1 VTGQATPAGA
11 LAEIPG
17 NPVTHQPVSRESF
30 RETLA
35 QFASGVTIVTTRGA
49 RGHVGFTATGFTSV
63 SLSPPLV
70 LVCIARTASAHD
82 TVVGNVHFGVSV
94 LDEHRPWIAT
104 QFARSDVDRFAD
116 VPVSLPEPTGVPLID
131 GAIAHLQCRRHARHD
146 AGDHTILVGE
156 VLAVSVASGKPL
168 LHFARRFGHFV
179 PETSGRSAPAPAL
192 SHTLARGERA

>member
-1 VTGQATPAGA
+1 M
-11 LAEIPG
+11 
-17 NPVTHQPVSRESF
+17 THPPVSSESF

-49 RGHVGFTATGFTSV
+49 RGYVGFTATGFTSV
-63 SLSPPLV
+63 SLAPPLV
-70 LVCIARTASAHD
+70 LVCIAQAASAHD
-82 TVVGNVHFGVSV
+82 AVVGNVHFGVSV

-116 VPVSLPEPTGVPLID
+116 VPVSLREPTGVPLIE

-156 VLAVSVASGKPL
+156 VLAASVASGKPL

-179 PETSGRSAPAPAL
+179 PETPGRSVPAPAV
-192 SHTLARGERA
+192 SHILERGERA